1 GFRLRHFS
9 RTIPIFF
16 KNTAVASS
24 PALRPLTRNSLC
36 RINVTDSQL
45 LLRCSC
51 ATTAT
56 APAPAPPVAVLPA
69 IEPNEV
75 ERKIFDR
82 LLGTLRHFNM
92 STQIR
97 VAGGWVRDKLLGKES
112 CDIDIAIDN
121 MLVCE
126 FVDKVREYLE
136 TIGEEVQGIGVIARN
151 GVRSKPLE
159 TVRMRVFDLWID
171 IVNFRCEDYSDNS
184 FITMMKFGTA
194 EEDAYRRDL
203 TINSLFYNI
212 NKSSIEDF
220 TGRGVAD
227 LKSRRIATP
236 LPPKEEFLDDP
247 LRVLRAIRFGARFEF
262 ALDEDLIEAARC
274 EEVKNALAAKGS
286 KERIGSE
293 IDLMIRGNEP
303 VKAMSYISDF
313 TLYFVVFCLPPNVQP
328 DVSVGCQRHITTLI
342 SKGDL
347 VYMQFCFFLLER
359 SQTKKQ
365 RCLVSTIFSGIPS
378 SRKPKIVNWYSFTSV
393 MKIHQ
398 SLDKFA
404 ALLPSLT
411 SKDKTMSPE
420 VYQELQF
427 VDVPTTLKLRVLTG
441 CLLRELKDLWRITLL
456 ISMILY
462 PFDIVSSKEDSQLE
476 LDKMID
482 LFRQVEGAIVGLGLV
497 GIWEMQPL
505 LDGKDIIDALP
516 LKSDVREWKHKLF
529 AWQFAHPT
537 GTADQCLD
545 WLRKTHLNR
554 AKTPAQQAYIG
565 QGTNDC
571 STTANSALGYSCN
584 GVNRTCQ
591 SYLTFRAQP
600 PYTTVSSIS
609 TLLGSD
615 PSQLA
620 AINSVPET
628 STFGTNQLVLVPVT
642 CSCSGLY
649 YVTNSSFVVRNG
661 DNLFVIANETLQG
674 LSTCQAIGN
683 GNRRRNASMADIFPG
698 QTLDIPLRCACPTR
712 NQTAQGINYLL
723 SYLVTWGDSVSA
735 ASERFGG
742 NMRQTLEANGLS
754 EQSAT
759 IFPFTTLLIPLQNPP
774 SSNQTLAPPPPPP
787 VATPPAVVPP
797 LSSSS
802 NKSWV
807 YVVAGVFGG
816 AAVTLAIGTL
826 VFCMCFRQRK
836 VKLDPLATSE
846 SYDGVEKPMKKIDDR
861 DSDSFFMESLS
872 SIAHSIQVYTYDE
885 LVAAT
890 DNFSP
895 KCLIKGSVYR
905 GKIKGDLAAIKKMN
919 GVDVSKE
926 INLLNKINHSNIIR
940 LSGVCS
946 HDGQW
951 YLVYEFAANGAL
963 SDWIYSSNNGG
974 KALSWPQRIQIALDV
989 ALGLDYLH
997 SFTTPP
1003 QVHKDIKTGN
1013 VLLDSDFRAKISG
1026 FAQARSASGQDGDF
1040 NLTRHIFGTKGYM
1053 APEYLENGLV
1063 STKIDV
1069 YAFGV
1074 VLLEI
1079 ITGKEA
1085 ATLYREGG
1093 TNGLSDI
1100 LNRVVSPA
1108 EENLKQLMDPSLEG
1122 SYPIDI
1128 AGFVVKLVDGCLN
1141 KNSSDRPSMNEIVQS
1156 LSRIL
1161 TASLSWELS
1170 NNISDYRNLR
1180 DGF

>member
-1 GFRLRHFS
+1 MDFRLGFRLRHFS
-9 RTIPIFF
+9 CTIPIFF
-16 KNTAVASS
+16 NNTAVASS

-36 RINVTDSQL
+36 RITVTDSQL

-75 ERKIFDR
+75 EKKIFDR

-97 VAGGWVRDKLLGKES
+97 VAGGWVRDKLLRKES

-184 FITMMKFGTA
+184 LITMMKFGTA

-303 VKAMSYISDF
+303 VKAMSYISDL

-328 DVSVGCQRHITTLI
+328 DVSVGCQRQSIAYLDAVWRMIHSI
-342 SKGDL
+342 GYD
-347 VYMQFCFFLLER
+347 
-359 SQTKKQ
+359 
-365 RCLVSTIFSGIPS
+365 
-378 SRKPKIVNWYSFTSV
+378 SFTDQQRRLGLYAVLFLPFRKITNKETKMPGVNYILRNSLKQKAEDRKLV

-398 SLDKFA
+398 PLDKFA

-482 LFRQVEGAIVGLGLV
+482 LFRAVESAIVGLGLG

-505 LDGKDIIDALP
+505 LDGKEIIDALP

-529 AWQFAHPT
+529 AWQLAHPT

-545 WLRKTHLNR
+545 WLRKTHLNQS
-554 AKTPAQQAYIG
+554 KTPI
-565 QGTNDC
+565 
-571 STTANSALGYSCN
+571 
-584 GVNRTCQ
+584 
-591 SYLTFRAQP
+591 
-600 PYTTVSSIS
+600 
-609 TLLGSD
+609 
-615 PSQLA
+615 
-620 AINSVPET
+620 
-628 STFGTNQLVLVPVT
+628 
-642 CSCSGLY
+642 
-649 YVTNSSFVVRNG
+649 
-661 DNLFVIANETLQG
+661 
-674 LSTCQAIGN
+674 
-683 GNRRRNASMADIFPG
+683 
-698 QTLDIPLRCACPTR
+698 
-712 NQTAQGINYLL
+712 
-723 SYLVTWGDSVSA
+723 
-735 ASERFGG
+735 
-742 NMRQTLEANGLS
+742 
-754 EQSAT
+754 
-759 IFPFTTLLIPLQNPP
+759 
-774 SSNQTLAPPPPPP
+774 
-787 VATPPAVVPP
+787 
-797 LSSSS
+797 
-802 NKSWV
+802 
-807 YVVAGVFGG
+807 
-816 AAVTLAIGTL
+816 
-826 VFCMCFRQRK
+826 
-836 VKLDPLATSE
+836 
-846 SYDGVEKPMKKIDDR
+846 
-861 DSDSFFMESLS
+861 
-872 SIAHSIQVYTYDE
+872 
-885 LVAAT
+885 
-890 DNFSP
+890 
-895 KCLIKGSVYR
+895 
-905 GKIKGDLAAIKKMN
+905 
-919 GVDVSKE
+919 
-926 INLLNKINHSNIIR
+926 
-940 LSGVCS
+940 
-946 HDGQW
+946 
-951 YLVYEFAANGAL
+951 
-963 SDWIYSSNNGG
+963 
-974 KALSWPQRIQIALDV
+974 
-989 ALGLDYLH
+989 
-997 SFTTPP
+997 
-1003 QVHKDIKTGN
+1003 
-1013 VLLDSDFRAKISG
+1013 
-1026 FAQARSASGQDGDF
+1026 
-1040 NLTRHIFGTKGYM
+1040 
-1053 APEYLENGLV
+1053 
-1063 STKIDV
+1063 
-1069 YAFGV
+1069 
-1074 VLLEI
+1074 
-1079 ITGKEA
+1079 
-1085 ATLYREGG
+1085 
-1093 TNGLSDI
+1093 
-1100 LNRVVSPA
+1100 
-1108 EENLKQLMDPSLEG
+1108 
-1122 SYPIDI
+1122 
-1128 AGFVVKLVDGCLN
+1128 
-1141 KNSSDRPSMNEIVQS
+1141 
-1156 LSRIL
+1156 
-1161 TASLSWELS
+1161 
-1170 NNISDYRNLR
+1170 
-1180 DGF
+1180 